1 MKWLRPRSADSGL
14 MTVLLVSDAELLDL
28 TDAVGTEIQF
38 GALGALPR
46 LKKLKAELMTAR
58 NGLVKDA
65 SRA

>member
-1 MKWLRPRSADSGL
+1 